1 MNILVVGVNYKQTP
15 LEIREK
21 LNFTVAEQ
29 KTALGEL
36 IKLDGVN
43 ECILL
48 STCNRTEVYIYSFDP
63 HFDSSKIEKRIC
75 EIKGLEL
82 YDLKKFF
89 YIYSSIK
96 AVKHIFKVA
105 SGLDSMVLGEDQI
118 LRQVK
123 DAYDLS
129 LGEGT
134 SASVLNTLFRDG
146 ITVAKKV
153 KTFTELSKNSV
164 SIGTH
169 AVLLVEKVFEEK
181 LKDKSALVIG
191 AGKIGSI
198 ALKNLISKGI
208 GKIYVTNRIHGKAS
222 NIAKLYENVEIVDY
236 NLRYSVMDQCDI
248 IISSTTSPHYT
259 VTRDLLEDSIKEEK
273 QRVFIDLAV
282 PRDIDV
288 DIQGISGVQYFNI
301 DHLQVEVDKNLDK
314 RLLEASKAVEIINE
328 YVVEYEN
335 WYDFREVLPV
345 VKDAQKF
352 ANEILNEKISFVMS
366 KLKCASDEDKELIKI
381 SIKNT
386 VNEILNKF
394 IYSVKETGSKE
405 DIQTYFKCI
414 REVIKEN

>member
-381 SIKNT
+381 SIKTT

-394 IYSVKETGSKE
+394 IYSVKDTGSKE